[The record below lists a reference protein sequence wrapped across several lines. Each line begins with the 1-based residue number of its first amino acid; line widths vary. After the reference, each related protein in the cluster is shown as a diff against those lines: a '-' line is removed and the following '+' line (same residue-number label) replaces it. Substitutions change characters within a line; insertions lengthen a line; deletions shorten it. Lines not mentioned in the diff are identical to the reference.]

1 MKAQRA
7 TGRYRKDVRLARK
20 RGWDLEK
27 LNAVLDLLLAG
38 KPLPAK
44 HEDHSLTG
52 PWRGYRDCHIEPD
65 WLLIYR
71 DNGVEIELVRTGSHA
86 DIFG

>member
-1 MKAQRA
+1 MRTQRA

-20 RGWDLEK
+20 RGWDLKK

-38 KPLPAK
+38 KPLEAK
-44 HEDHSLTG
+44 HEDHPLKG
-52 PWRGYRDCHIEPD
+52 PWRGCRDCHIGPD

>member
-1 MKAQRA
+1 MRAQRA

-20 RGWDLEK
+20 RGWDLAK

-38 KPLPAK
+38 KPLSAK
-44 HEDHSLTG
+44 HEDYPLTG
-52 PWRGYRDCHIEPD
+52 PWRGCRDCHIEPD

-71 DNGVEIELVRTGSHA
+71 DNGVGIELVRTGSHA